1 MRLENLARPCRF
13 LVLAFGFAYLRTEK
27 LRRWGMDFFSN
38 FAEVEV
44 EVSFCR
50 CLCLRSTFASLVSN
64 SHII

>member
-13 LVLAFGFAYLRTEK
+13 IVLGFLFAYLWIGK
-27 LRRWGMDFFSN
+27 LREEGMKFFSN

>member
-13 LVLAFGFAYLRTEK
+13 LVLGFLFAYLRTGK
-27 LRRWGMDFFSN
+27 LREEGMEFFSN